1 MSSESNSSADLWR
14 YKSQKEKKRD
24 RDRETDRE
32 RGDITRLS
40 LKVFI
45 TLFFFYFFN
54 SSSKLSSLLK
64 MEGEQDTQELKNSMD
79 LYSSS

>member
-45 TLFFFYFFN
+45 TLFFLLFN